1 MDVVVGLREDSTSK
15 TKAEAVLKSS
25 IRCRGLS
32 QWADI
37 VMMLT
42 PDQHQKKIY
51 TEEIVPYLEAGNTLC
66 VAHGFSI
73 HFEQVIPPKDI
84 DVIFAPKNIF
94 PQNLEVLAF
103 LVFLLLLR

>member
-15 TKAEAVLKSS
+15 TKAEAEFLKVVSVAEA
-25 IRCRGLS
+25 S

-42 PDQHQKKIY
+42 PDRTRKKFILKKLFL
-51 TEEIVPYLEAGNTLC
+51 IWRLAIHLC

-73 HFEQVIPPKDI
+73 HFEALSSKDI
-84 DVIFAPKNIF
+84 V
-94 PQNLEVLAF
+94 
-103 LVFLLLLR
+103 